1 MSVKTTDLISLTG
14 PCLTEPHGLVDYA
27 TIQLNPGYVIANAN
41 DIAKLEE
48 RFNSNF
54 QTIVRHAQLLCD
66 EDSHPEYVRGI
77 CEVIASAYSNDKNT
91 MDTLIEFVMMKVKH
105 KEKPKTKR
113 KPKGI
118 KNLQRS

>member
-1 MSVKTTDLISLTG
+1 MNVKTSSLISLTG
-14 PCLTEPHGLVDYA
+14 PCLTEPHGMVDYA

-66 EDSHPEYVRGI
+66 EGSHPEYVRGI
-77 CEVIASAYSNDKNT
+77 CEVIASAYANDENT

-105 KEKPKTKR
+105 KENPKPSANQK
-113 KPKGI
+113 
-118 KNLQRS
+118 